1 MDPGL
6 PSVWSDPK
14 LILKFSRLSIERAI
28 DGDGFQL
35 RRLSAEA
42 EALPD
47 RLDVATSVLIASR
60 RACLAKLSG
69 AKSQS
74 GKFLNR
80 CESFLGA
87 GRGSV

>member
-35 RRLSAEA
+35 WRLSAEA
-42 EALPD
+42 EAP
-47 RLDVATSVLIASR
+47 A
-60 RACLAKLSG
+60 
-69 AKSQS
+69 
-74 GKFLNR
+74 
-80 CESFLGA
+80 
-87 GRGSV
+87 